1 MTWLLIITGSSV
13 VIGMLAILLCEEFVP
28 QNSKEQLSCQL
39 LVMALSLYNQ
49 LINMIFL

>member
-28 QNSKEQLSCQL
+28 QNSKSSCHANFQ
-39 LVMALSLYNQ
+39 
-49 LINMIFL
+49 